1 MWGVI
6 VAGILLLGNRFDL
19 DAIGQEGAVMAIL
32 FWVVGVIYMLIYAK
46 KILKALLYF
55 LQKRY
60 NKHNKQRKYDRHYTL
75 QEIFIPCIVNC
86 QSLEDYLG
94 NLLLVGIN
102 YDVKTKKHSCVI
114 EEFVK

>member
-6 VAGILLLGNRFDL
+6 VAGILLLDNRFDL
-19 DAIGQEGAVMAIL
+19 DAIGWEGAVMAIL

-60 NKHNKQRKYDRHYTL
+60 NKHNKQRKYDRQCRAGSDGEH
-75 QEIFIPCIVNC
+75 IVNV
-86 QSLEDYLG
+86 SR
-94 NLLLVGIN
+94 
-102 YDVKTKKHSCVI
+102 
-114 EEFVK
+114 

>member
-1 MWGVI
+1 M
-6 VAGILLLGNRFDL
+6 
-19 DAIGQEGAVMAIL
+19 
-32 FWVVGVIYMLIYAK
+32 
-46 KILKALLYF
+46 YF

-86 QSLEDYLG
+86 QSLEEYQG

-102 YDVKTKKHSCVI
+102 YDVKTKEHSGVI
-114 EEFVK
+114 EEFVKYADLLQEKRRESILWEDYLERMA